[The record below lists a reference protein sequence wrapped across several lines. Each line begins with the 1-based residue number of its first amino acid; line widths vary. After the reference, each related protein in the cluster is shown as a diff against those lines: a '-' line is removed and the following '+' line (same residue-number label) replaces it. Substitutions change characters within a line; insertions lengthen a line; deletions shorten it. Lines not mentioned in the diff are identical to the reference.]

1 MLSRPPVPQA
11 PARNLRGRAHSQMNT
26 VGRPVQELRVHR
38 CEENHHL
45 LKKRCPLKRALNTST
60 QHSRQASPASPPG
73 LLTAPRSLSSVTSAL
88 WHQLQ
93 DSTSKPLGLHG
104 KGQQSE
110 NCPGFRTE
118 ATHQESQRHTLKGTD
133 KSASAKGSAS
143 FQMILEFYLPFC

>member
-11 PARNLRGRAHSQMNT
+11 LARNLRGRAHSQTNI

-45 LKKRCPLKRALNTST
+45 LNKGAFEAGPK
-60 QHSRQASPASPPG
+60 HFYPASLPG
-73 LLTAPRSLSSVTSAL
+73 LLTAPHSLSSVTRAL
-88 WHQLQ
+88 WRQLQ
-93 DSTSKPLGLHG
+93 DSTSKPLSLHG
-104 KGQQSE
+104 KRQQSE
-110 NCPGFRTE
+110 NCPEFRME
-118 ATHQESQRHTLKGTD
+118 ATHQESQRRTLTGTD